1 MLSVKQGAQ
10 QQRMNDPEPAS
21 EKIAAAAVAAA
32 GDTHPV
38 MAENVDEI
46 GRVSRQFDRESV
58 TRIEFPSVT
67 TDTTVMSVV
76 EAEAVREG
84 MTVIEVVIET
94 GTESGIVVWIES
106 GIVMW
111 IEIDIGAEL
120 LTRKGTDYGTD
131 GGHQNETEIIGH
143 GTAVEKEN
151 VNGTVI
157 VIENGNESGSET
169 ETETEMIIVVV
180 VAVITL
186 ARVHDPGTGTEIAAR
201 IETDQGKE
209 KGTVIV
215 SVSERESEVET
226 VTGNE
231 VENDGQNRVPGLPL
245 EGDPDPE
252 LAPTPTPVAPPT
264 SSTSTDM
271 SPQQAVAVGHLVDG
285 SDHRISGLKDLT
297 VMTGPGL
304 GRLIDTSPAAAV
316 QGHHERKNENA
327 AANEDEVLVE
337 VDDRGCMSVYMLMRW
352 SVSALLC
359 TTSWLIG
366 VWCMIKRVSYKII
379 RK

>member
-1 MLSVKQGAQ
+1 
-10 QQRMNDPEPAS
+10 MNDPGPPS
-21 EKIAAAAVAAA
+21 EKIAAAAVAAV
-32 GDTHPV
+32 GDTHPAI
-38 MAENVDEI
+38 AENVDGI
-46 GRVSRQFDRESV
+46 GRVSRQFDRGIVMRVES
-58 TRIEFPSVT
+58 PSVT
-67 TDTTVMSVV
+67 TDMTVMSVV
-76 EAEAVREG
+76 EAEADLEG
-84 MTVIEVVIET
+84 MIVIEVVIET
-94 GTESGIVVWIES
+94 GTESES

-120 LTRKGTDYGTD
+120 LTGKGTDYEMD
-131 GGHQNETEIIGH
+131 DGHQNETETIGH
-143 GTAVEKEN
+143 GTAAGTEN

-157 VIENGNESGSET
+157 VIENGNESGSES
-169 ETETEMIIVVV
+169 EIEMIIVV
-180 VAVITL
+180 AEVITL
-186 ARVHDPGTGTEIAAR
+186 ARVHEPGTGTEIAAR

-215 SVSERESEVET
+215 SVSENETEVET

-231 VENDGQNRVPGLPL
+231 VENDGQNRVPRLPL

-271 SPQQAVAVGHLVDG
+271 SPQQAVAVDHLVDG
-285 SDHRISGLKDLT
+285 YDHRISGLKGLT

-304 GRLIDTSPAAAV
+304 GRLIDTSPGAAV

-327 AANEDEVLVE
+327 AVNEGEVLAGVG
-337 VDDRGCMSVYMLMRW
+337 DRNRMFVYMLMRW
-352 SVSALLC
+352 FVCALSC

-366 VWCMIKRVSYKII
+366 FWCMIKGYAIK
-379 RK
+379 